1 MRHPRRDAA
10 CNTSE
15 VEDMMANLCNFLLL
29 FGPVGPYPVG
39 MVMICRTNRIGDGL
53 LQYQGG
59 NLPRLPPGLRIPDR
73 GGMACPGKLV
83 RRPND
88 LTDIRPPDSP
98 GHAVE
103 DHVGHGDLPGHRF
116 TTGFVVNIL
125 GQAFDIPDVPASAG
139 IRIWG
144 GSVFTPYPYFCLISP
159 DDFHRGNGGLDV
171 WAPNKCPE

>member
-1 MRHPRRDAA
+1 M
-10 CNTSE
+10 
-15 VEDMMANLCNFLLL
+15 
-29 FGPVGPYPVG
+29 
-39 MVMICRTNRIGDGL
+39 
-53 LQYQGG
+53 
-59 NLPRLPPGLRIPDR
+59 
-73 GGMACPGKLV
+73 

-88 LTDIRPPDSP
+88 LTDIRPPDLP

-159 DDFHRGNGGLDV
+159 DDFHRGNGVLMSGHRTN
-171 WAPNKCPE
+171 AQNKTGAHNGANESYCFHCCTSRRLCAYLLCSLPEHSFF